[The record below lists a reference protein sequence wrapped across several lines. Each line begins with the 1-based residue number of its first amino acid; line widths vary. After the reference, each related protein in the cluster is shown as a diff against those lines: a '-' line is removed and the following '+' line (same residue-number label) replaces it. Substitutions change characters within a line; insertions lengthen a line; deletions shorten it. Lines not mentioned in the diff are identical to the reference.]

1 MKLET
6 AFKWLSEI
14 QWMLGSDVLNACH
27 CACCFSGIP
36 VLSVG
41 GCVLS
46 VGIAFAVV
54 EFAASGKGR
63 VDGTTEY

>member
-1 MKLET
+1 MYSMMNVT
-6 AFKWLSEI
+6 
-14 QWMLGSDVLNACH
+14 M
-27 CACCFSGIP
+27 CCCSGIP

-41 GCVLS
+41 GLGCVLS

-63 VDGTTEY
+63 VGGTSEY